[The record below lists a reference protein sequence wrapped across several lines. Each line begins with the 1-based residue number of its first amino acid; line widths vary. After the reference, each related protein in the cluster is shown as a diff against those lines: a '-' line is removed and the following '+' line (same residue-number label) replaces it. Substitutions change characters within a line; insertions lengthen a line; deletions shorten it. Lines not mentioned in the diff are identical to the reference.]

1 MQVAPKT
8 GPEAIYN
15 ALRNMDLTKI
25 EEEQRNIVRSNKA
38 TKRGDAVKTLNIIE
52 GLRRNELK
60 PEHLMI
66 KSVPV
71 IPAKFRPFAVIGN
84 TFTPGDANELYKDLH
99 DIRSA
104 YSEEREVFGDE
115 GAGDARLNL
124 YDAVR
129 AVYGY
134 ADPVKPKTKQRGVSG
149 FLKKITGTNPKFGFV
164 QRKLIGKTQDSVARG
179 TISVNPELSLDEI
192 GVPEDMA
199 WTIYA
204 PYIQR
209 RLVQSG
215 VSPKDA
221 LLAVRDRTDHAR
233 KALERETLSRPV
245 IYSRAPSWHRFNVI
259 AGRPKLIQGNS
270 IGINPLVTTGLN
282 ADFDGDQ
289 MNLHVPSQDDA
300 VKEAWDTLMPSKML
314 FSIRSPDNVMPA
326 LKHEQV
332 QGLYTAQAR
341 QAKGSHMFP
350 DEKSAMAA
358 IRAGNVNLSDD
369 IQIADPNFYG
379 NKPALQVDATP

>member
-1 MQVAPKT
+1 MQDKPRT
-8 GPEAIYN
+8 GPEAIHY
-15 ALRNMDLTKI
+15 ALQNLDLTRL
-25 EEEQRNIVRSNKA
+25 EEDQRNIIRSNKK
-38 TKRGDAVKTLNIIE
+38 TKRPDAVKILNTIE
-52 GLRRNELK
+52 GLRKNNLR
-60 PEHLMI
+60 PDQLMI
-66 KSVPV
+66 RNVPV
-71 IPAKFRPFAVIGN
+71 LPAKFRPFAVVGN

-104 YSEEREVFGDE
+104 YSEEEETFGKE

-134 ADPVKPKTKQRGVSG
+134 TDPVKPKTKQRGVSG

-179 TISVNPELSLDEI
+179 TISVDPDLSLDEI

-199 WTIYA
+199 WTMYA

-221 LLAVRDRTDHAR
+221 LLAVRDRDDHAKR
-233 KALERETLSRPV
+233 ALDREITERPV

-259 AGRPKLIQGNS
+259 SGRPKLIKGNS

-289 MNLHVPSQDDA
+289 MNLHVPSQHDA
-300 VKEAWDTLMPSKML
+300 VQEAWNTLMPSKML
-314 FSIRSPDNVMPA
+314 FSIRDPDKVMPT

-332 QGLYTAQAR
+332 QGLFTAQAR
-341 QAKGSHMFP
+341 AARASHVFP
-350 DEKSAMAA
+350 TEKAA
-358 IRAGNVNLSDD
+358 IAAIQAGNVSLSDD
-369 IQIADPNFYG
+369 VQILDPSFKG
-379 NKPALQVDATP
+379 NQPAVTG